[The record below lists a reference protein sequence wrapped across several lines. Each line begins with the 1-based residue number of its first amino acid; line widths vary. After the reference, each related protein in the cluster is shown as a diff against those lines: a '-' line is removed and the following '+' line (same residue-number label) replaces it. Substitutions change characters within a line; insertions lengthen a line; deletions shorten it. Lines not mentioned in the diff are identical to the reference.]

1 MRIISQDGT
10 VDIPYGQTA
19 LTRVGKEIYADNI
32 KFEDLRIAK
41 YSTEEKAIKA
51 MEMCREQYLSR
62 MELDGGYDIVN
73 GCYVQPNYWVLPKVF
88 QFPDDEEVRV

>member
-10 VDIPYGQTA
+10 VDIPYDQTA
-19 LTRVGKEIYADNI
+19 LIRVGKEMKEIYADSI

-51 MEMCREQYLSR
+51 MEMCRKKYL
-62 MELDGGYDIVN
+62 DYDTFGTN
-73 GCYVQPNYWVLPKVF
+73 MFPFEYPKVF
-88 QFPDDEEVRV
+88 QFPEDEEVK